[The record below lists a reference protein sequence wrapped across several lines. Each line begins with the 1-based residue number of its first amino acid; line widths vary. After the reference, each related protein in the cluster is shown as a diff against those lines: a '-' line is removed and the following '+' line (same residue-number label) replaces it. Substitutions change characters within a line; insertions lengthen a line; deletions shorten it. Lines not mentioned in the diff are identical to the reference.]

1 MKMKKPSKYN
11 NRKVELDGFT
21 FDSQKEAKRYSELKL
36 LVRVGQI
43 SALELQKSFVL
54 AESVKFK
61 NEPRAK
67 RAVCYIAD
75 FAYVENGLMV
85 VEDVKSKATKSLP
98 VYRLKKHLMMSVY
111 GIEIQEI

>member
-1 MKMKKPSKYN
+1 MKKPSKYN

-21 FDSQKEAKRYSELKL
+21 FDSQKEARRYTELKL

-54 AESVKFK
+54 AESVKFN

-67 RAVCYIAD
+67 PAIRYVAD
-75 FAYVENGLMV
+75 FTYIENGVMI

-98 VYRLKKHLMMSVY
+98 VYRMKKHLMKSVH

>member
-21 FDSQKEAKRYSELKL
+21 FDSQKEARRYTELKL
-36 LVRVGQI
+36 LVRVGEI
-43 SALELQKSFVL
+43 SELELQKSFVL
-54 AESVKFK
+54 AESVKFN
-61 NEPRAK
+61 NEPRVK
-67 RAVCYIAD
+67 PTIRYVAD
-75 FAYVENGLMV
+75 FAYMENGVMI

-98 VYRLKKHLMMSVY
+98 VYRLKKHLMKSIH

>member
-21 FDSQKEAKRYSELKL
+21 FDSQKEARRYTELKL
-36 LVRVGQI
+36 LVRVGEI
-43 SALELQKSFVL
+43 SELELQKSFVL
-54 AESVKFK
+54 AESVKFN

-67 RAVCYIAD
+67 PDIRYVAD
-75 FAYVENGLMV
+75 FTYIENGVMI

-98 VYRLKKHLMMSVY
+98 VYRIKKHLMKSVHD
-111 GIEIQEI
+111 IEIQEI

>member
-1 MKMKKPSKYN
+1 MKKPSKYN

-21 FDSQKEAKRYSELKL
+21 FDSQKEARRYSELKL

-54 AESVKFK
+54 AESVKFN

-67 RAVCYIAD
+67 PAIRYVAD
-75 FAYVENGLMV
+75 FAYMENGVMI

-98 VYRLKKHLMMSVY
+98 VYRMKKHLIKSVHD
-111 GIEIQEI
+111 IEIHEI

>member
-1 MKMKKPSKYN
+1 MKKPSKYN

-21 FDSQKEAKRYSELKL
+21 FDSQKEARRYSELKL

-54 AESVKFK
+54 AESVKFN

-67 RAVCYIAD
+67 PAIRYVAD
-75 FAYVENGLMV
+75 FAYMENGVMI

-98 VYRLKKHLMMSVY
+98 VYRMKKHLMKSVH

>member
-1 MKMKKPSKYN
+1 MKKPSKYN

-21 FDSQKEAKRYSELKL
+21 FDSQKEARRYSELKL
-36 LVRVGQI
+36 LVRVGEI
-43 SALELQKSFVL
+43 SELELQKSFVL
-54 AESVKFK
+54 AESVKFN

-67 RAVCYIAD
+67 PDIRYVAD
-75 FAYVENGLMV
+75 FTYIENGVMI

-98 VYRLKKHLMMSVY
+98 VYRLKKHLMKSIH

>member
-1 MKMKKPSKYN
+1 M
-11 NRKVELDGFT
+11 ELDGFT
-21 FDSQKEAKRYSELKL
+21 FDSQKEARRYTELKL

-54 AESVKFK
+54 AESVKFN

-67 RAVCYIAD
+67 PAIRYVAD
-75 FAYVENGLMV
+75 FTYIENGVMI

-98 VYRLKKHLMMSVY
+98 VYRMKKHLMKSVH